1 MKHAVAN
8 ATFWAVLE
16 TGGGQ
21 ASAFLLFVVFARL
34 LSPQE
39 FGVYAL
45 AMAILGMVNM
55 VLFQGFGDA
64 LIQREELTEERIS
77 TAFWTNMML
86 AAGMVALLQVVAL
99 CAPVLFGEPMLRP
112 VIAAVSFLCIPRAMI
127 SVHNALFRRA
137 LDLRVFAIRTIL
149 GYLAGGVAGVT
160 LAILGLGIWAL
171 VVSQFIQS
179 AVIVVVMWRSSE
191 WRPRL
196 VFSRTAFRELLRFS
210 KHFMAASVI
219 SSSIDDLGN
228 ILIGLGLDVTAVGY
242 YSLALR
248 VMRAVITL
256 TMTPVALVMMPVL
269 SRIAHDRGQFGAAYS
284 NMVLTTS
291 TVWLPVVAGLGLVAP
306 DLLPSVFGGHW
317 SGAVPVVQAMCF
329 AALTM
334 PLWAFSGQAL
344 SALGRPDAFARI
356 AFWQLGL
363 YCIVLPV
370 ASQFGIVAVGWAWS
384 ALSAAMVPIALISLR
399 QLSGL
404 DVTALLVKTAKLAL
418 CGGALVATV
427 LLVRIGLPARLWST
441 AAEAVAGAAV
451 YAAVLNLFVIPGHL
465 TRIVSLARGAMPAH
479 DSVLHRPGERAQ

>member
-1 MKHAVAN
+1 
-8 ATFWAVLE
+8 
-16 TGGGQ
+16 
-21 ASAFLLFVVFARL
+21 
-34 LSPQE
+34 
-39 FGVYAL
+39 
-45 AMAILGMVNM
+45 
-55 VLFQGFGDA
+55 
-64 LIQREELTEERIS
+64 
-77 TAFWTNMML
+77 
-86 AAGMVALLQVVAL
+86 
-99 CAPVLFGEPMLRP
+99 
-112 VIAAVSFLCIPRAMI
+112 
-127 SVHNALFRRA
+127 
-137 LDLRVFAIRTIL
+137 
-149 GYLAGGVAGVT
+149 
-160 LAILGLGIWAL
+160 
-171 VVSQFIQS
+171 
-179 AVIVVVMWRSSE
+179 
-191 WRPRL
+191 
-196 VFSRTAFRELLRFS
+196 
-210 KHFMAASVI
+210 MAASVI

-269 SRIAHDRGQFGAAYS
+269 SRIANDRGQFGAAYS

-317 SGAVPVVQAMCF
+317 NGAVPVVQAMCF

-356 AFWQLGL
+356 AFWQLGF

-404 DVTALLVKTAKLAL
+404 DVAALLRKTAKLAL

-441 AAEAVAGAAV
+441 AAEAAAGAAV

-465 TRIVSLARGAMPAH
+465 THIVSLARGAMPTHEA
-479 DSVLHRPGERAQ
+479 

>member
-1 MKHAVAN
+1 MQHAVAK
-8 ATFWAVLE
+8 ATFWVVLE

-45 AMAILGMVNM
+45 AMAILGLVNM

-64 LIQREELTEERIS
+64 LIQVEELDENRIS

-86 AAGMVALLQVVAL
+86 AVGMIVLLQIVAL
-99 CAPVLFGEPMLRP
+99 CAPALFGEPMLRP
-112 VIAAVSFLCIPRAMI
+112 VITAVSFLCIPRALI

-149 GYLAGGVAGVT
+149 GYAVGGLVGVT
-160 LAILGLGIWAL
+160 LAVLGLGVWAL

-179 AVIVVVMWRSSE
+179 AVVVLIMWRSSD
-191 WRPRL
+191 WRPKML
-196 VFSRTAFRELLRFS
+196 FSMPAFRELLRFS

-228 ILIGLGLDVTAVGY
+228 IFIGLSLDVAAVGY

-248 VMRAVITL
+248 VMRAVITV
-256 TMTPVALVMMPVL
+256 TMTPLALVMMPAL
-269 SRIAHDRGQFGAAYS
+269 SRIAHDRKQFGAAYIDMIS
-284 NMVLTTS
+284 TTS
-291 TVWLPVVAGLGLVAP
+291 TVWLPAVAGLGLIAP
-306 DLLPSVFGGHW
+306 DLLPNVFGAHW
-317 SGAVPVVQAMCF
+317 TAAVPVVQAMCF
-329 AALTM
+329 ASLTM
-334 PLWAFSGQAL
+334 PLWTFSGQAL

-370 ASQFGIVAVGWAWS
+370 ASHFGIVAVGWAWS
-384 ALSAAMVPIALISLR
+384 ALSAAMVPIALTSLR

-404 DVTALLVKTAKLAL
+404 DVAALLWKTARIAL
-418 CGGALVATV
+418 CGGALLATV
-427 LLVRIGLPARLWST
+427 LLARTVLHSGLWPMAV
-441 AAEAVAGAAV
+441 EIVAGAVV
-451 YAAVLNLFVIPGHL
+451 YAAILNLVVLPGHL
-465 TRIVSLARGAMPAH
+465 TRIYQLARGAVPARG
-479 DSVLHRPGERAQ
+479 S